1 MWKQCHQYQ
10 GQSTRAQA
18 SSGPCGDFIPILL
31 PRRYRIRVEEIDHE
45 GLRSRKPQLMVVAGS
60 IEPSQNHVNALAM
73 DERST
78 ESLPNPLDR
87 MASALHRDAGRSD
100 DRSGGT
106 ML

>member
-1 MWKQCHQYQ
+1 
-10 GQSTRAQA
+10 
-18 SSGPCGDFIPILL
+18 
-31 PRRYRIRVEEIDHE
+31 
-45 GLRSRKPQLMVVAGS
+45 MVVAGS